1 MTPTFAFCWDSSLT
15 KSCFGAKLE
24 HSYFISE
31 LEINACVL
39 QSNACALQSNACA
52 LQSNACALQ
61 SNACALQSNVCVLQR
76 NACALQSN
84 VNDFVNDWE
93 VSMFDNWGGASIPGQ
108 AWHRGNSD

>member
-61 SNACALQSNVCVLQR
+61 SNACALQR
-76 NACALQSN
+76 NARALQSN